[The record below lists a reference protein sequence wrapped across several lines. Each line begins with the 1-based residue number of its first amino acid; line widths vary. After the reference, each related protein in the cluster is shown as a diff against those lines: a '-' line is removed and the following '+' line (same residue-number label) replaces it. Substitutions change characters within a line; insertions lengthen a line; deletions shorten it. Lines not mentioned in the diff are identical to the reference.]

1 MKNFHEL
8 PVNVRDYINERFSY
22 HNMSGEEA
30 FNHPG
35 IFPDE
40 LKSMNPDDIVEVL
53 ENKDISHIMPVSK
66 YPELSDNLD
75 NVILEDISTNRA
87 RQAEIMTDSEKEF
100 AMDDLLSDIK
110 DGDFNDDGIIDLETV
125 LNNADQ
131 IEMLDIIGASLPI
144 GLVLSGVQVFNNV
157 KNNEIHL
164 NDAPKWFLY
173 ETGGKSVKLAIVGTM
188 LATGS
193 PIIVSG
199 TVGYILFK
207 SKSLIKKIFG
217 GIYTSLTS
225 DAAMKVYRGT
235 GSIITSTSHFG
246 VKAVKDGYKLATHDT
261 TKKVVKKTGG
271 MVWDGTKWVGKQY
284 LEGTKLSLKG
294 LKWVSKKGYN
304 LFKNTK
310 STNKDKDE

>member
-40 LKSMNPDDIVEVL
+40 LKSMNPDDMVEVL

-164 NDAPKWFLY
+164 NDAPK
-173 ETGGKSVKLAIVGTM
+173 
-188 LATGS
+188 
-193 PIIVSG
+193 
-199 TVGYILFK
+199 
-207 SKSLIKKIFG
+207 
-217 GIYTSLTS
+217 
-225 DAAMKVYRGT
+225 
-235 GSIITSTSHFG
+235 
-246 VKAVKDGYKLATHDT
+246 
-261 TKKVVKKTGG
+261 
-271 MVWDGTKWVGKQY
+271 
-284 LEGTKLSLKG
+284 
-294 LKWVSKKGYN
+294 
-304 LFKNTK
+304 
-310 STNKDKDE
+310 